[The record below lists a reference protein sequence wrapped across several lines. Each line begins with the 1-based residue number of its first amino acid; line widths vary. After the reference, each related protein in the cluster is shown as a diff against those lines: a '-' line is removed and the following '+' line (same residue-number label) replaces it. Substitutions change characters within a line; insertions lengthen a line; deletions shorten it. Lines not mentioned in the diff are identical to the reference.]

1 MQMDG
6 VGPARLAPDDK
17 SVIYRGMESERSPW
31 IVAIGASGSEGLGD
45 IKDLLAALPD
55 ALPAIIM
62 IVLHRGWHQPTNLR
76 EILARECTLPVI
88 IAAEGERLEVGKVY
102 IGEPAQHL
110 TLAANT
116 FGNLTDGPDRDYG
129 GRTVDLLFNSV
140 AAHAGKR
147 MIGVVLSGAL
157 DDGSRGLAAIHKAGG
172 ISMVLTPA
180 FPLERGMPE
189 NAVIFDG
196 PISLIGDSKH
206 IADGICAASAVQNF
220 S

>member
-1 MQMDG
+1 
-6 VGPARLAPDDK
+6 
-17 SVIYRGMESERSPW
+17 MESEKLPW

-55 ALPAIIM
+55 ALAAVIM
-62 IVLHRGWHQPTNLR
+62 VVFHRGWNQPTHLQ
-76 EILARECTLPVI
+76 EVLARVSALPVI
-88 IAAEGERLEVGKVY
+88 IATEGERLDVGKVY

-116 FGNLTDGPDRDYG
+116 FGKLTHDPARDYG
-129 GRTVDLLFNSV
+129 GRTVDLLFDSV
-140 AAHAGKR
+140 AAQAGKR
-147 MIGVVLSGAL
+147 MIGVVLSGSL

-180 FPLERGMPE
+180 LPPERGMPE
-189 NAVIFDG
+189 NAIKYDG
-196 PISLIGDSKH
+196 PISLIGDSKQ
-206 IADGICAASAVQNF
+206 IADGICAACAKQN